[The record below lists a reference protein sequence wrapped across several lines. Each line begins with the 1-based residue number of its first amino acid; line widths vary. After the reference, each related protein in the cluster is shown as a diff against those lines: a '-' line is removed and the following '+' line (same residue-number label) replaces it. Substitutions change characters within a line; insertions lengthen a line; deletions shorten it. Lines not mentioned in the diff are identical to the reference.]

1 MRIKHL
7 IYNYYKK
14 RCPRQAAEYK
24 SYDAV
29 RSFFILYESD
39 WLERNAEIKQMI
51 RQIRDDGKSVVAW
64 GYCDKKDIQAPN
76 LPESR
81 ILGPKNMNLWDKP
94 LPDVLQ
100 DLGRRQF
107 DVLIDLTTQPLLPLQ
122 YIAMYAPAALRIGS
136 RAEDGVY
143 DMVIPM
149 PADAAPEDLF
159 KQIIHYIQLIKTAHD

>member
-1 MRIKHL
+1 MSIKQR
-7 IYNYYKK
+7 IYNWYKK
-14 RCPRQAAEYK
+14 RHPRSDAEYK
-24 SYDAV
+24 HYDAI

-39 WLERNAEIKQMI
+39 WLERNTEINALI
-51 RQIRDDGKSVVAW
+51 RQLKDDGKSVVAW

-81 ILGPKNMNLWDKP
+81 ILGPKNMNLWDRP

-100 DLGRRQF
+100 GLGRRQF

-122 YIAMYAPAALRIGS
+122 YIAMYAPASLRIGS
-136 RAEDGVY
+136 RTEDGVY

-149 PADAAPEDLF
+149 PADAAPEELLR
-159 KQIIHYIQLIKTAHD
+159 QVIHYIQLIKTAHD